1 MKDLYSENYKTLME
15 EIEDD
20 TKKWKDILCFWI
32 GRINIVKMVIVPKAI
47 CRFNAI
53 PIKTPRTFFKEL
65 REIVLKFIWNHK
77 RPRIAKAVVRKKN
90 KAGGISLP
98 DFRLNY
104 KATVIT
110 TTWYWHKTRHINQ

>member
-1 MKDLYSENYKTLME
+1 ME

-53 PIKTPRTFFKEL
+53 PMELPKIFFIEL
-65 REIVLKFIWNHK
+65 KQITLKFIWNHK
-77 RPRIAKAVVRKKN
+77 RPQIAKAIWRKKN
-90 KAGGISLP
+90 KAGGMTLP
-98 DFRLNY
+98 DFRLY
-104 KATVIT
+104 
-110 TTWYWHKTRHINQ
+110 